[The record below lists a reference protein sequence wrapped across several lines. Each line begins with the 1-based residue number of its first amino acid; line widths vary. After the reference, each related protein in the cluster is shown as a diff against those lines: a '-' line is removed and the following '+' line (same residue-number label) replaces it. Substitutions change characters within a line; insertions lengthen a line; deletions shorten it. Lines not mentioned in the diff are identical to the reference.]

1 MPVPSSPT
9 PYTPHT
15 FEHQDHLEEVLL
27 RTLSKGKESVSG
39 PSKAEDHT
47 SQGKRLGAKEAPPL
61 GAEEPPPSRAEEAP
75 PSGVSRHG
83 PSLLFGLLSGSTA
96 VPCPPRERGS
106 WELQEAEEKPVRH
119 RGRFRDQMAGGERG
133 GGGGGQRLRRRGGK
147 RDRQALSQDGAARGQ
162 EAGASGDSGAG

>member
-1 MPVPSSPT
+1 MALPVPSSPT

-27 RTLSKGKESVSG
+27 RTLSKGKESVSE

-47 SQGKRLGAKEAPPL
+47 SQGKRLG
-61 GAEEPPPSRAEEAP
+61 AEEAP

-83 PSLLFGLLSGSTA
+83 PSLLLGLFSGSTA
-96 VPCPPRERGS
+96 GPCPPRERGS

-147 RDRQALSQDGAARGQ
+147 RDRQALSQDGAGRGQ
-162 EAGASGDSGAG
+162 EAGASGDSRAG